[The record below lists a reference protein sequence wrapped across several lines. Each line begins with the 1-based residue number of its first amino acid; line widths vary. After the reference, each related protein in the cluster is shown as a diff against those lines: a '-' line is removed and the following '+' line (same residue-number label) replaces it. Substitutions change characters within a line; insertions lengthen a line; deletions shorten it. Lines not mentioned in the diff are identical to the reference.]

1 MGETWDL
8 AVVGGG
14 AAGLMAGALAAR
26 AGLRTLVLEKRHCS
40 QCLGNNEDFRNKTDP
55 RKETVCGFTGKGIF
69 IIKG

>member
-26 AGLRTLVLEKRHCS
+26 AGLRTLVLEK
-40 QCLGNNEDFRNKTDP
+40 
-55 RKETVCGFTGKGIF
+55 
-69 IIKG
+69 